1 MTGTKKPRGRNHSRV
16 LQRTRGHQ
24 SHEPGNRTKLA
35 QFIASASFIDP
46 DDGLVEAITKQNNA
60 GHAVFLKAVS
70 FKTMHE
76 REIFYKAFFKDLR
89 DETKYRNVE
98 PRRLSADQV
107 KAMALVWEARD
118 LSVGTIANYLSYLR
132 TWCQWTNRPPQ
143 TVRDAEYY
151 YGEGSPLA
159 HRRQEADED
168 HSWIA
173 AGIEHA
179 KVLPSIVEIC
189 PYVGIQ
195 TEFSLKFAL
204 RPKEARCTRPHEAVI
219 AISEAIP
226 DDIPEGCAA
235 THCLRVEYGTK
246 GDRPR
251 DVPIVNQE
259 QWDLINRAK
268 AMVAP
273 GQHLGRPGYSLK
285 ANTAHYYRVLAKVG
299 ITRKLVGTSGHGLR
313 HERAGNE
320 YHASAGVPPP
330 VRGGTAPD
338 RKTDRKARAAVAKL
352 LGHNRP
358 QISSCYLGSPV
369 VMRSES
375 APSGRAPTEAPED
388 NHSPKTA
395 PHRDEEQEEFQPTT
409 QGEQR

>member
-46 DDGLVEAITKQNNA
+46 DVDGLVEAITKLNNA

-98 PRRLSADQV
+98 PRRLSAGQV

-118 LSVGTIANYLSYLR
+118 LSVGTIANYLSYVR
-132 TWCQWTNRPPQ
+132 TWCQWTDRPPE
-143 TVRDAEYY
+143 TVRDAAYY

-179 KVLPSIVEIC
+179 KVLPSIAKIC
-189 PYVGIQ
+189 PYVAIQ
-195 TEFSLKFAL
+195 TEFSREFAL
-204 RPKEARCTRPHEAVI
+204 RPKEARCLRPHEAVI
-219 AISEAIP
+219 PIEQAIAE
-226 DDIPEGCAA
+226 DIPPGTKA
-235 THCLRVEYGTK
+235 THCLRVEHGTK
-246 GDRPR
+246 GGRSR
-251 DVPIVNQE
+251 DVPIVTQA
-259 QWDLINRAK
+259 QWDLIARAK

-285 ANTAHYYRVLAKVG
+285 ANTAHYYRVLGKVG
-299 ITRKLVGTSGHGLR
+299 ITRKHAGTSGHGLR
-313 HERAGNE
+313 HEKAGE
-320 YHASAGVPPP
+320 MYEEKAGVPPP
-330 VRGGTAPD
+330 VRGGSAPD
-338 RKTDRKARAAVAKL
+338 HETDERARKAVAAL
-352 LGHNRP
+352 LGHNRT
-358 QISSCYLGSPV
+358 QVTSCYLGPPSIRPASTTDE
-369 VMRSES
+369 RTETEPD
-375 APSGRAPTEAPED
+375 AP
-388 NHSPKTA
+388 
-395 PHRDEEQEEFQPTT
+395 
-409 QGEQR
+409 